1 MKKQKEQNFIRKYLQ
16 TNLRMLIV
24 IHQKQYIMY
33 QTLTY
38 FFFLLGQLQSAFFYL
53 YPCYNASF
61 KIYNKFILIY
71 FIRPDLIWIDNQMI
85 GIDNKLLF
93 LIPLICWLFF
103 DILVLQ
109 GQVIYQI
116 ISRKQNDNQSN
127 QIEISGSFQN
137 MVINIKSIYSQLF
150 IIYFYIPAQVL
161 SFTSFG
167 VSEGIMN
174 IDISIFSII
183 TVIITLIN
191 QMIKL
196 YVSNTCLDLTIKG
209 YERLYFTKFDFFR
222 ELIILIQLILFGIL
236 NNCDKAQ
243 IVQGILI
250 LFVNLTYIFNVI
262 IDKSIVIERFA
273 QIILIIHISLIAII
287 ATSLLNYWQLG
298 LILIPLCIS
307 ISFTYRQQVI
317 MNLYQGI
324 RLEKNVQ
331 KIIHYIS
338 YQINNKQRNLE
349 GIDQVSQAILLYHH
363 RQKCNDQIC
372 HCNTIRNSTDNP
384 SNVLFLSQKLHKQFI
399 IQKIKHWNK
408 ELNQKKDFSSNN
420 SFVYYISALNHFGF
434 TTLAFQ
440 ECNRLLSLSTN
451 QNRGFLSHSDANSLS
466 QSHQQSFPSQSSES
480 QNKVNQAKLQEM
492 NAKSI
497 EKQQKI
503 KLNIRNNFL
512 DQLSLIKLK
521 IISKDIKLELQNNFL
536 KQQTKQQEEIAD
548 AIELYLQSEQQN
560 QMVKHKI
567 LKCLQQ
573 KLQFY
578 NMILNKKGLR
588 SQQLFDN
595 AKIISNLFYELE
607 KELLFQY
614 SQFPSQKIQSINC
627 FFQSEILNNYLSAFK
642 LSNFSTIA
650 DDKLINMKKN
660 LKINLFG
667 KNVVHMILYL
677 SDNLSTLVISQF
689 SNNTHQFLQQSYED
703 FIKQNKIID
712 SILPIAIKNEHYML
726 VQRFMNDGKCKYFRN
741 IDISFLELQNGFL
754 KPFNLIL
761 DIVLNQTEH
770 LSFAAFF
777 EEVSLGNSYIL
788 VDVNGICGGITAN
801 LLERSGWK
809 ASEIKLNPKLIN
821 TSYQININSIIP
833 DFNELK
839 LQIKDNKFYNVQINL
854 LNKKLLIGQESRT
867 ILSFHDFWK
876 DPGNLSVYKGTIII
890 SSRELYG
897 YYYYIIE
904 IEDLR
909 QNQTLSHM
917 SHSDGKGMITQ
928 INDQDNTNEI
938 EVSDL
943 EVSQTEAEINKPQ
956 SLNIFQQS
964 LSEIQQDIENNSF
977 QNHKM
982 HVGLVQH
989 LVNNK
994 QSFAD
999 NLIKLN
1005 QSFNNEQSFD
1015 NHKNIEHN
1023 SNAIDITPNQSIR
1036 KLIDT
1041 SKSFGQQRFF
1051 NQEIQELDQ
1060 SNSKIS
1066 EGFQNQ
1072 MKDVNQLYDV
1082 DLNKIDKE
1090 MRENIKMQLQLEID
1104 QKNQPNQQVDDAA
1117 SQVSSLIGLKKSLF
1131 YKKYELI
1138 NGIIDSNFKPISYKL
1153 CHIFFFIQ
1161 LILIAIYSIIIL
1173 QNLNTDFNR
1182 FIQEVDMLLFS
1193 YSFMTP
1199 FDIFL
1204 SLRFSTIYYQIQ
1216 VPSRMTAVEFAELS
1230 SWLSNHL
1237 GEGYDDMKLNFLEQ
1251 FSNPQLL
1258 DFFTD
1263 QEFEVQFMKQ
1273 NSTQMEAK
1281 TLSFR
1286 ESLNVLLSYQYQ
1298 FKIAYLKKTSLT
1310 NQPFSAYPYF
1320 NYLNLHDKFDN
1331 MTNEILDYTKERK
1344 HIVQDNWLSI
1354 WIPFLVLDFLFMSAT
1369 YYYYTQYLSI
1379 YESFLNLFK
1388 FTDEIWLNRDIERY
1402 KILINILTK
1411 NSDVIFKYQFDLE
1424 QKEKF
1429 MMAEKYK
1436 KESKII
1442 HDLKKKKN
1450 YSNYDKLPRIYGLIG
1465 ISFVFSVFFIPALL
1479 IQLQTNTY
1487 LSKYVNTA
1495 DFYKFTGDLCFQLP
1509 GMFSQRQFL
1518 YWWSIYNLD
1527 VNDKPRMIARLFN
1540 SIDNLKQ
1547 FDEYVQ
1553 NFNQEDYLTTQIF
1566 IDKLNQLTQNPVCKF
1581 FTGDQYND
1589 YTFYCSRSFDGS
1601 LDMGLSQALMYVAN
1615 QYKVTFA
1622 LNNFTSIVQYFKYE
1636 AEGMYI
1642 MVKGMIELVSS
1653 LKEALLQATISQMDQ
1668 IIGLSVFLLVFQFI
1682 IFSLQYFIL
1691 HKYYTEEY
1699 NLVKRYMLLL
1709 PSSTLLLDDNFERNI
1724 RIFYAQYQI

>member
-1 MKKQKEQNFIRKYLQ
+1 MKKQKEQNFIRKYLL

-33 QTLTY
+33 QTLKY
-38 FFFLLGQLQSAFFYL
+38 VFFFLGQMQSAFFYL
-53 YPCYNASF
+53 CPCYNVSF
-61 KIYNKFILIY
+61 KIYNRFIFIY
-71 FIRPDLIWIDNQMI
+71 LIRPDLILIDNQMI
-85 GIDNKLLF
+85 GIDNKLLY
-93 LIPLICWLFF
+93 LLPLICWIFF
-103 DILVLQ
+103 EILVLQ
-109 GQVIYQI
+109 GQVIYQVMN
-116 ISRKQNDNQSN
+116 RKQSDTQSN
-127 QIEISGSFQN
+127 QIEFFGSFQN
-137 MVINIKSIYSQLF
+137 MIINIKSIYSQLY

-167 VSEGIMN
+167 ISEGIAN
-174 IDISIFSII
+174 IGISIFSII
-183 TVIITLIN
+183 TVIIQVIN

-196 YVSNTCLDLTIKG
+196 YVSNTCLNLTIKG
-209 YERLYFTKFDFFR
+209 YERLYFTKFDFIR
-222 ELIILIQLILFGIL
+222 EMLILIQLIIYGIL
-236 NNCDKAQ
+236 TNFEKAQ
-243 IVQGILI
+243 LAQGIVIVL
-250 LFVNLTYIFNVI
+250 VSLTYILNVI
-262 IDKSIVIERFA
+262 IDKSIVIERFT
-273 QIILIIHISLIAII
+273 QIILIVHISLIVII
-287 ATSLLNYWQLG
+287 TTSLLHYWQLG
-298 LILIPLCIS
+298 LILIPLCIFV
-307 ISFTYRQQVI
+307 SFSYRQQVI
-317 MNLYQGI
+317 LNLYESI
-324 RLEKNVQ
+324 ILEKNVQ

-338 YQINNKQRNLE
+338 YQINNKQKGLE
-349 GIDQVSQAILLYHH
+349 RIDQVSQAILLYQH
-363 RQKCNDQIC
+363 RQKCNDPMC
-372 HCNTIRNSTDNP
+372 HCNTNKSLTDNP
-384 SNVLFLSQKLHKQFI
+384 SKVLFLSSKLQRNFI

-408 ELNQKKDFSSNN
+408 ELNQKKDISSHN
-420 SFVYYISALNHFGF
+420 SCVFYISALNYFGF

-440 ECNRLLSLSTN
+440 ECNRLLSLSAH

-466 QSHQQSFPSQSSES
+466 QSHQQSTPSQSSEPR
-480 QNKVNQAKLQEM
+480 NKVNQAKLQEI

-503 KLNIRNNFL
+503 KINVRNNLL
-512 DQLSLIKLK
+512 DLLSQIKLK
-521 IISKDIKLELQNNFL
+521 IISKDIKLELQNTFL

-548 AIELYLQSEQQN
+548 AVELYLQSEQQN
-560 QMVKHKI
+560 QIVKHKI

-573 KLQFY
+573 KLQFS

-588 SQQLFDN
+588 SRQLFYH
-595 AKIISNLFYELE
+595 AKILSNLFYQLE
-607 KELLFQY
+607 TELLFQY

-627 FFQSEILNNYLSAFK
+627 FFQSEIMNNYLSAFK

-667 KNVVHMILYL
+667 KNVVHMIMYL

-689 SNNTHQFLQQSYED
+689 SNNTHQFLSQSYED
-703 FIKQNKIID
+703 FIKQNKTID
-712 SILPIAIKNEHYML
+712 SILPSAIRNEHYML
-726 VQRFMNDGKCKYFRN
+726 VQRFMNDGRNKYFRN

-761 DIVLNQTEH
+761 DIVLNQTEN

-777 EEVSLGNSYIL
+777 EEVSIGNSYIL
-788 VDVNGICGGITAN
+788 VDVNGICGGMTAN

-809 ASEIKLNPKLIN
+809 ASEIKQNSKLIN

-833 DFNELK
+833 DFNEMK
-839 LQIKDNKFYNVQINL
+839 MHQKDNKFYNVQINL
-854 LNKKLLIGQESRT
+854 LNKRLLIGKESRS
-867 ILSFHDFWK
+867 IQSFHDVWK
-876 DPGNLSVYKGTIII
+876 HFQNLTFYKGTIII

-909 QNQTLSHM
+909 LNQTISHM
-917 SHSDGKGMITQ
+917 SNTDGKGMTTQ
-928 INDQDNTNEI
+928 RFDQDHTNEI
-938 EVSDL
+938 EVSEL
-943 EVSQTEAEINKPQ
+943 EVSYPEAEINKPQ
-956 SLNIFQQS
+956 FLDICQQS
-964 LSEIQQDIENNSF
+964 LSEFQQEIENNLLQS
-977 QNHKM
+977 QQM
-982 HVGLVQH
+982 QVGLAQH
-989 LVNNK
+989 LVANK
-994 QSFAD
+994 QPFPE

-1005 QSFNNEQSFD
+1005 QSLNDQSFD

-1023 SNAIDITPNQSIR
+1023 NAVDVTPNQSIR

-1051 NQEIQELDQ
+1051 NQEIQDLDQ

-1066 EGFQNQ
+1066 EAFQNQ

-1090 MRENIKMQLQLEID
+1090 MRENIKMQLQLEVE

-1131 YKKYELI
+1131 YKKYELM
-1138 NGIIDSNFKPISYKL
+1138 NGIIDSTFRPISYKL
-1153 CHIFFFIQ
+1153 CNIFFLIQ
-1161 LILIAIYSIIIL
+1161 LILIAIYSVIIL
-1173 QNLNTDFNR
+1173 QNLNTDYNR

-1199 FDIFL
+1199 FDIFQA
-1204 SLRFSTIYYQIQ
+1204 LRFSTVYYSGQ
-1216 VPSRMTAVEFAELS
+1216 VPAFMTAAENTVLAA
-1230 SWLSNHL
+1230 WLSNHL
-1237 GEGYDDMKLNFLEQ
+1237 GEGYDDMKRNFLQQ

-1258 DFFTD
+1258 EFFTD
-1263 QEFEVQFMKQ
+1263 QNFEVQFMKE
-1273 NSTQMEAK
+1273 NSTSMEVK

-1286 ESLNVLLSYQYQ
+1286 ESLNVLLQYQYQ
-1298 FKIAYLKKTSLT
+1298 FKIAYQKKSGI
-1310 NQPFSAYPYF
+1310 NNYPFSAYPFF

-1331 MTNEILDYTKERK
+1331 MTNDILDYTKQRK
-1344 HIVQDNWLSI
+1344 HIVQENWQSI
-1354 WIPFLVLDFLFMSAT
+1354 WIPFLVLDFVFMLAT
-1369 YYYYTQYLSI
+1369 YYYYTQYLLI
-1379 YESFLNLFK
+1379 YENFLNLFK
-1388 FTDEIWLNRDIERY
+1388 FIDEIWLNRDMERY
-1402 KILINILTK
+1402 KILISILTK

-1429 MMAEKYK
+1429 MMAERYQ
-1436 KESKII
+1436 KESKTI
-1442 HDLKKKKN
+1442 HDVKKKKS
-1450 YSNYDKLPRIYGLIG
+1450 YQNYDKLSKISGLIG

-1479 IQLQTNTY
+1479 IQLQTNSY

-1518 YWWSIYNLD
+1518 YKWSVYNLD
-1527 VNDKPRMIARLFN
+1527 LKDKPRMIARLFK
-1540 SIDNLKQ
+1540 SIDNLKL

-1553 NFNQEDYLTTQIF
+1553 QFNQEDYLTTQSF
-1566 IDKLNQLTQNPVCKF
+1566 IDKLNLLVKSPVCKF

-1589 YTFYCSRSFDGS
+1589 YAFYCSRSFDGA
-1601 LDMGLSQALMYVAN
+1601 LDMGLSQAMMYAAN

-1622 LNNFTSIVQYFKYE
+1622 LNNFTSIAQYFRYE

-1642 MVKGMIELVSS
+1642 MVKGMIELVAS
-1653 LKEALLQATISQMDQ
+1653 LKEALLQATFSQMDQ
-1668 IIGLSVFLLVFQFI
+1668 IIALSVFLLVFQFVVFFI
-1682 IFSLQYFIL
+1682 QYFVL

>member
-1 MKKQKEQNFIRKYLQ
+1 MNKKHIE
-16 TNLRMLIV
+16 
-24 IHQKQYIMY
+24 
-33 QTLTY
+33 
-38 FFFLLGQLQSAFFYL
+38 
-53 YPCYNASF
+53 
-61 KIYNKFILIY
+61 
-71 FIRPDLIWIDNQMI
+71 
-85 GIDNKLLF
+85 
-93 LIPLICWLFF
+93 
-103 DILVLQ
+103 
-109 GQVIYQI
+109 
-116 ISRKQNDNQSN
+116 NQSS
-127 QIEISGSFQN
+127 QITISGSFQN
-137 MVINIKSIYSQLF
+137 MVINFTSIYSQIF
-150 IIYFYIPAQVL
+150 IIYLYIPAQVL

-167 VSEGIMN
+167 VSEGIVN
-174 IDISIFSII
+174 IDVSILSII

-209 YERLYFTKFDFFR
+209 YERLYFTKFDFLR
-222 ELIILIQLILFGIL
+222 EIFILIQLILFGIIT
-236 NNCDKAQ
+236 DFQRAQ
-243 IVQGILI
+243 IIQGILT
-250 LFVNLTYIFNVI
+250 LLVSVTYILNVI
-262 IDKSIVIERFA
+262 VDKSIIIEVFT
-273 QIILIIHISLIAII
+273 QIVLIAHISIFAII
-287 ATSLLNYWQLG
+287 ATSLIYYWQLG
-298 LILIPLCIS
+298 LILIPLGIS
-307 ISFTYRQQVI
+307 VSWAYRFRVISD
-317 MNLYQGI
+317 LYQSI
-324 RLEKNVQ
+324 RVEKNVQ

-338 YQINNKQRNLE
+338 YQINNKQRSLE
-349 GIDQVSQAILLYHH
+349 RIDQVSQAILLFQH
-363 RQKCNDQIC
+363 RQKCSDQNC
-372 HCNTIRNSTDNP
+372 HCNFTENYTEDP
-384 SNVLFLSQKLHKQFI
+384 KNVLFLSQKLQKKFI

-408 ELNQKKDFSSNN
+408 ELNQKRDVSSDNTCV
-420 SFVYYISALNHFGF
+420 FYVSALNHFGF

-440 ECNRLLSLSTN
+440 ECNRLLSLSIH
-451 QNRGFLSHSDANSLS
+451 QNRGFLSHSDINTIS
-466 QSHQQSFPSQSSES
+466 QSHQQSIPSQSSES
-480 QNKVNQAKLQEM
+480 QNKANQAKLQEI

-503 KLNIRNNFL
+503 KLNIRNNIL
-512 DQLSLIKLK
+512 DLLSQIKLK

-536 KQQTKQQEEIAD
+536 KQQTKQQEEIAE

-560 QMVKHKI
+560 QIVKHKI

-573 KLQFY
+573 KFQFY

-595 AKIISNLFYELE
+595 AKIISNSFYQLE

-677 SDNLSTLVISQF
+677 SDNLQTLKISSF
-689 SNNTHQFLQQSYED
+689 SNNTHQFLLQSYED
-703 FIKQNKIID
+703 FTKQNKNID
-712 SILPIAIKNEHYML
+712 LLLPQAIRNEHYML
-726 VQRFMNDGKCKYFRN
+726 VQRFINEGKCKYFRN

-754 KPFNLIL
+754 KPFNLII

-777 EEVSLGNSYIL
+777 EEVSLGNSFIM
-788 VDVNGICGGITAN
+788 VDVNGVCGGITAN

-809 ASEIKLNPKLIN
+809 ASEIKENQKFI
-821 TSYQININSIIP
+821 TTQYQVNINCIIP
-833 DFNELK
+833 DFEELK
-839 LQIKDNKFYNVQINL
+839 ISSKDNKFYNVQIKL
-854 LNKKLLIGQESRT
+854 LNKKQLIGQESRT
-867 ILSFHDFWK
+867 
-876 DPGNLSVYKGTIII
+876 NLSYHEMWKHLENLTIYRGTIII
-890 SSRELYG
+890 SSKELYG
-897 YYYYIIE
+897 YYYHIIE

-909 QNQTLSHM
+909 QNQTLSHV
-917 SHSDGKGMITQ
+917 SNSEGKGMTTQ
-928 INDQDNTNEI
+928 FDNTNEI

-943 EVSQTEAEINKPQ
+943 EVSQPEAEINKPQ

-964 LSEIQQDIENNSF
+964 FSEIQQDFENNSF
-977 QNHKM
+977 QNHQI
-982 HVGLVQH
+982 HVEMAQNLVI
-989 LVNNK
+989 NK
-994 QSFAD
+994 QSFAE
-999 NLIKLN
+999 NIIKLN
-1005 QSFNNEQSFD
+1005 QTFNEQSFE
-1015 NHKNIEHN
+1015 NHKNIDHH
-1023 SNAIDITPNQSIR
+1023 NAIDITPNQSIR

-1041 SKSFGQQRFF
+1041 SKSFGQQKFF

-1138 NGIIDSNFKPISYKL
+1138 NGIIDSSFRPISYKF

-1161 LILIAIYSIIIL
+1161 LILISTYSIIIL
-1173 QNLNTDFNR
+1173 QNLNIDFNR

-1199 FDIFL
+1199 FDVFL
-1204 SLRFSTIYYQIQ
+1204 ALRFSTVYYQVQ
-1216 VPSRMTAVEFAELS
+1216 VPSQMTAAENAVLTN
-1230 SWLSNHL
+1230 WLSNHL
-1237 GEGYDDMKLNFLEQ
+1237 GEGYDDMKKNFLEQ

-1263 QEFEVQFMKQ
+1263 QEFDVQFMKE
-1273 NSTQMEAK
+1273 NSTSMEIK

-1286 ESLNVLLSYQYQ
+1286 ETLNVLLQYQYQ
-1298 FKIAYLKKTSLT
+1298 FKIAYLQKTSLT

-1320 NYLNLHDKFDN
+1320 NYLDLHDKFDN
-1331 MTNEILDYTKERK
+1331 MTNDILEYTKERK
-1344 HIVQDNWLSI
+1344 QIVQDNWQSI
-1354 WIPFLVLDFLFMSAT
+1354 WIPFLILDAVFMIAT
-1369 YYYYTQYLSI
+1369 YYNYKVYLQN

-1388 FTDEIWLNRDIERY
+1388 FIDEVWLNRDMERY

-1450 YSNYDKLPRIYGLIG
+1450 YQNYDKLSTIYGLVG
-1465 ISFVFSVFFIPALL
+1465 ISFVFSVFFIPSLL
-1479 IQLQTNTY
+1479 IQLQTNNY

-1518 YWWSIYNLD
+1518 YWWAIYNLD
-1527 VNDKPRMIARLFN
+1527 VKDKPRMVARLFN
-1540 SIDNLKQ
+1540 GIDNLKL
-1547 FDEYVQ
+1547 FDEHVQ
-1553 NFNQEDYLTTQIF
+1553 QFNQEDYLTTQSF
-1566 IDKLNQLTQNPVCKF
+1566 IDKLDLITKNSVCKF
-1581 FTGDQYND
+1581 FTGDQLND
-1589 YTFYCSRSFDGS
+1589 YAFYCSRSFDGA
-1601 LDMGLSQALMYVAN
+1601 LDMGLSQGLMYVAN
-1615 QYKVTFA
+1615 QYKVTYA
-1622 LNNFTSIVQYFKYE
+1622 LNNFTSIRQYFKYE

-1653 LKEALLQATISQMDQ
+1653 LKEALLQATNSHMDQ
-1668 IIGLSVFLLVFQFI
+1668 IVGLSVFLLVFQLFL
-1682 IFSLQYFIL
+1682 FFLQYFIF
-1691 HKYYTEEY
+1691 HKYYSEEY